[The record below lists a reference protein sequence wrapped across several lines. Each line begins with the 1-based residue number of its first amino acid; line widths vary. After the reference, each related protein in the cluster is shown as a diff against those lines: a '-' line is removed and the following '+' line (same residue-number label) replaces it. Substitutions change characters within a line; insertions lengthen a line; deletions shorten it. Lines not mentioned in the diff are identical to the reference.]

1 MATRGTR
8 ESHFANRVNL
18 STERGF
24 GYLIA
29 YVLPGF
35 AVLWGLRPL
44 SVTIEGWFSPTAT
57 FPAGIEAIVFV
68 GMASIAA
75 GMAVSAA
82 RWLLIDSLLAWAG
95 LVRPEWNDALLAE
108 RLGAFEAIVD
118 AHYRY
123 YQFYANMVI
132 ALPLSFFTSLATKQF
147 PPKSILFLGS
157 CFVAVEMLFFVTSRD
172 NLRKYYRRTSRL
184 LSESLFQ
191 EPAMSNG
198 HKPKPTKPVAGTTK
212 PNDSKKKP

>member
-1 MATRGTR
+1 
-8 ESHFANRVNL
+8 VNL
-18 STERGF
+18 PSERTF

-44 SVTIEGWFSPTAT
+44 STTIEGWFSPTAT

-82 RWLLIDSLLAWAG
+82 RWFIVDSFHAFTGLA
-95 LVRPEWNDALLAE
+95 RPVWNDALLAE

-123 YQFYANMVI
+123 YQFYANMIV
-132 ALPLSFFTSLATKQF
+132 ALPVCFIAILATNRLSPGMLAF
-147 PPKSILFLGS
+147 WSSG
-157 CFVAVEMLFFVTSRD
+157 FVVAEFLFFVTSRD
-172 NLRKYYRRTSRL
+172 NLHKYYARTSRL
-184 LSESLFQ
+184 LGAPLSK
-191 EPAMSNG
+191 EPVMSNG
-198 HKPKPTKPVAGTTK
+198 HKPKPTKPVAGTQK
-212 PNDSKKKP
+212 PADTKKKATAS

>member
-1 MATRGTR
+1 
-8 ESHFANRVNL
+8 VNL
-18 STERGF
+18 PTERSF

-35 AVLWGLRPL
+35 AVLWGLRPF
-44 SVTIEGWFSPTAT
+44 SPTVDGWFSPTAS

-82 RWLLIDSLLAWAG
+82 RWFVFDSLHAFTGLA
-95 LVRPEWNDALLAE
+95 RPEWNDALLAE

-123 YQFYANMVI
+123 YQFYANIVV
-132 ALPLSFFTSLATKQF
+132 ALPICLFAMLNSNRLSGRALVFWS
-147 PPKSILFLGS
+147 S
-157 CFVAVEMLFFVTSRD
+157 CFVIAELLFFVTSRD
-172 NLRKYYRRTSRL
+172 NLRKYYARTSRL
-184 LSESLFQ
+184 LG
-191 EPAMSNG
+191 EPFPKEHYMSNG
-198 HKPKPTKPVAGTTK
+198 HKPKPTKPVAGTPK
-212 PNDSKKKP
+212 PSDAQPKPSASTR